1 MQGEWVFVVVDDWIF
16 CEVRG
21 KLVFV
26 ISRKGNEFWV
36 FILEKVYVKL
46 YGFYEVLEGGQVYD
60 VFVDLMGGVGEEI
73 DLINEVVQL
82 DFVSGYLWFQL

>member
-1 MQGEWVFVVVDDWIF
+1 MFVVVDDWIF

-36 FILEKVYVKL
+36 LILEKVYVKL
-46 YGFYEVLEGGQVYD
+46 YGFYEVLEGG
-60 VFVDLMGGVGEEI
+60 
-73 DLINEVVQL
+73 
-82 DFVSGYLWFQL
+82 